1 MFIIKFWVTLITI
14 IKIFIVIKNVIYI
27 QAVALQNAIISVL
40 QFLLKLV
47 EAELIKLRRRA
58 IA

>member
-1 MFIIKFWVTLITI
+1 MFIIKFWVTSITI

-27 QAVALQNAIISVL
+27 QAVALQNAIIRVL